1 MAKTGL
7 AYVLS
12 AVFGG
17 VAKMLTGKKFPQN
30 VRAMRLVAG
39 AITPNYTGYIQEGP
53 DEGAGSTGE
62 QN

>member
-1 MAKTGL
+1 MAETGL
-7 AYVLS
+7 ADVLS

-30 VRAMRLVAG
+30 VRAMRLVAE
-39 AITPNYTGYIQEGP
+39 AVTPNYTSYIQEGT

-62 QN
+62 QK